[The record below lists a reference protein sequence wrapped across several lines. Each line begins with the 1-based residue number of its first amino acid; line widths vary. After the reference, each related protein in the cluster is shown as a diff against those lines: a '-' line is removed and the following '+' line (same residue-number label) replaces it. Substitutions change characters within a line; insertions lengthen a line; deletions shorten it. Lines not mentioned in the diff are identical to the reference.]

1 MYGMIHRAVRQMVLD
16 GQGEATWAEIER
28 AAGLGPAEMISAE
41 VYDDEV
47 TLKLI
52 GATSEILAEP
62 VDDLLLAFGRY
73 WISFAE
79 RGSFGRI
86 LDFTGT
92 DLISFIGNLDNMHK
106 GVQAVMPDARMPTF
120 KLLDATPGRLIVSY
134 ASTRTG
140 LERFV
145 EGLLLGLLDR
155 FGHTG
160 SVSAKPAN
168 GHGRQFLLT
177 YAPA

>member
-16 GQGEATWAEIER
+16 DKGEATWAEIER
-28 AAGLGPAEMISAE
+28 AAGLGPAELISAE

-52 GATSEILAEP
+52 GATAEILAEP
-62 VDDLLLAFGRY
+62 VDELLLAFGRY

-79 RGSFGRI
+79 RGSFGQV
-86 LDFTGT
+86 LNFTGT
-92 DLISFIGNLDNMHK
+92 DLISFIGNLDNMHQ
-106 GVQAVMPDARMPTF
+106 GVQAVMPEARMPSF
-120 KLLDATPGRLIVSY
+120 KLLDATPGRLLVCY

-155 FGHTG
+155 FGHVGT
-160 SVSAKPAN
+160 VSERPAN
-168 GHGRQFLLT
+168 GQGRHYLLT
-177 YAPA
+177 YAMA